1 MNERGGGG
9 VPSIK
14 YPVAED
20 IASLEETLKKENC
33 ILTFAVCAV
42 AGETGFAGAVVP
54 ARSQVAANSVHVA
67 RRAGTGIHG
76 LAGAAGR
83 VKPVV
88 CCTCAL
94 VAAGRVVADCVGGG
108 AEVRTG
114 FRALIYIRA
123 VCPVSL

>member
-1 MNERGGGG
+1 M
-9 VPSIK
+9 
-14 YPVAED
+14 
-20 IASLEETLKKENC
+20 KKENC

-54 ARSQVAANSVHVA
+54 ARSQVAAGGVHVA
-67 RRAGTGIHG
+67 RRRAGTWIHR

-88 CCTCAL
+88 CRTCAF
-94 VAAGRVVADCVGGG
+94 VAAGRVVADCVGGR

-114 FRALIYIRA
+114 FCALIYIRA

>member
-1 MNERGGGG
+1 M
-9 VPSIK
+9 
-14 YPVAED
+14 
-20 IASLEETLKKENC
+20 
-33 ILTFAVCAV
+33 CAV

-54 ARSQVAANSVHVA
+54 ARSQVAARGVHVA
-67 RRAGTGIHG
+67 RRAGTGIHW

-88 CCTCAL
+88 GCACAFI
-94 VAAGRVVADCVGGG
+94 AAGCVVADCVRGR

-114 FRALIYIRA
+114 FRALVYIRA

>member
-1 MNERGGGG
+1 M
-9 VPSIK
+9 
-14 YPVAED
+14 
-20 IASLEETLKKENC
+20 
-33 ILTFAVCAV
+33 LTFAVCAV

-54 ARSQVAANSVHVA
+54 ARSQVAARGINVA

-88 CCTCAL
+88 CCACAF
-94 VAAGRVVADCVGGG
+94 VAAGRVVADCVRGR

-114 FRALIYIRA
+114 FRALVYVRA
-123 VCPVSL
+123 VCPVSLQKKKINL